1 MKASIGPIFFA
12 LSMKSIASPLVE
24 DFGAMSVDW
33 SNQTL
38 KYSVALKAPS
48 DDWKEVEGKARDLA
62 RENLFKAAD
71 MLYVERHAG
80 MEVSILEAQ
89 RPQVKSRLKSWTYS
103 KHSEFGADG
112 VIRAS
117 MEMKLKRLMPIT
129 NMTNSVAADES
140 IAKSAAQTS
149 ASDIT
154 GIVFKM
160 KNQTLP
166 VATFKIKEAKL
177 GTVYSMDQ
185 LKASAYEKNLMA
197 KWFKAPLSPEEQ
209 KSVVG
214 DKPVLIEI
222 TAQKNG
228 DFLVSEA
235 EWAKVSKV
243 AGPLLSE
250 AKTIILVD

>member
-1 MKASIGPIFFA
+1 
-12 LSMKSIASPLVE
+12 
-24 DFGAMSVDW
+24 
-33 SNQTL
+33 
-38 KYSVALKAPS
+38 
-48 DDWKEVEGKARDLA
+48 
-62 RENLFKAAD
+62 
-71 MLYVERHAG
+71 
-80 MEVSILEAQ
+80 
-89 RPQVKSRLKSWTYS
+89 
-103 KHSEFGADG
+103 
-112 VIRAS
+112 
-117 MEMKLKRLMPIT
+117 
-129 NMTNSVAADES
+129 
-140 IAKSAAQTS
+140 
-149 ASDIT
+149 
-154 GIVFKM
+154 
-160 KNQTLP
+160 
-166 VATFKIKEAKL
+166 
-177 GTVYSMDQ
+177 MDQ